1 MTCLSSPHFYIM
13 HILVPSSE
21 ICVRDQVAGM
31 WVKELGR
38 CCDPFTQ
45 ALAKVP
51 SRKVHGILHVTR
63 YVHHDPK
70 PWRQTTV
77 YHKESSRDISL
88 PIFFALQGPKLT
100 MFLSLR
106 AFYRNYFSN
115 QLLNRQE
122 LCKIFRFVCE
132 KKEYIVDQY
141 TTQLQLR
148 WYRVMGNRRCW
159 TKLLI
164 VELRRW

>member
-1 MTCLSSPHFYIM
+1 MTCLSSPHSYIL

-45 ALAKVP
+45 ALAKAP
-51 SRKVHGILHVTR
+51 SRKVHGKLYVTR

-77 YHKESSRDISL
+77 HHKERSRDISQ
-88 PIFFALQGPKLT
+88 PILFAQQGPKLT
-100 MFLSLR
+100 MFLSVR
-106 AFYRNYFSN
+106 AFYLNYFSN

-122 LCKIFRFVCE
+122 LCKIFRFVYE
-132 KKEYIVDQY
+132 KKN
-141 TTQLQLR
+141 T
-148 WYRVMGNRRCW
+148 
-159 TKLLI
+159 LLTSTPLNCNCDGST
-164 VELRRW
+164 E